1 MAASVVF
8 VVLFLFLPL
17 SKPDIIDTRLQS
29 VLQSV
34 EKIVKFY
41 QKDYKKLNVDGL
53 FGLRVLE
60 GE

>member
-17 SKPDIIDTRLQS
+17 SKPDIIDSRLQS